1 MIKKFRTKFSNFR
14 QTDRK
19 VHWILDELKWRYFTF
34 RHRKQLPLNIAFDRE
49 YNVETAP
56 ELPLESVGAPL
67 ADVARGNG
75 IYRPV
80 SEKLFRAAI
89 AAVGIDAAKFTFLD
103 IGSGMGKAL
112 FMAADH
118 PFKRIV
124 GIEYARGLHEVA
136 LRNVATYRSNTQ
148 RCNLIEPVHADALEY
163 ELPDGPLVLFIF
175 NALAKDIM
183 RKLLTRLDAGAA
195 AEEHRPVVLIYT
207 NVRTVREVGGVFSGL
222 HNLHVVR
229 RVRNFVVIA
238 NEAARTMAARRAT
251 ATPWNQVQSRGRR
264 EVRDYFTAATDNL
277 LKGALVALL
286 IRFWAGISK
295 YRWTTN
301 DNPTTTNKNPR
312 KLIGL

>member
-1 MIKKFRTKFSNFR
+1 LNGESELCDAVPGVKSRPGQGCRWELCNSDYPMIQKLRKKFANF
-14 QTDRK
+14 QQADRK
-19 VHWILDELKWRYFTF
+19 VHWLLDKLKWRYFTF
-34 RHRKQLPLNIAFDRE
+34 RHKKQLRLNIAFDLE

-56 ELPLESVGAPL
+56 ELRLETVGAPL

-75 IYRPV
+75 VYRPV

-89 AAVGIDAAKFTFLD
+89 ASAGIDASKFTFLD

-136 LRNVATYRSNTQ
+136 VRNLSTYRSNTQ
-148 RCNLIEPVHADALEY
+148 RCNAIESVHADALEY

-183 RKLLTRLDAGAA
+183 RQLLTRLDAGAA
-195 AEEHRPVVLIYT
+195 SQDDRPIVLIYT
-207 NVRTVREVGGVFSGL
+207 NVRTVNEVGGVFSGL

-229 RVRNFVVIA
+229 RLRNFVVIA
-238 NEAARTMAARRAT
+238 NEAARSMAAQRSAIT
-251 ATPWNQVQSRGRR
+251 S
-264 EVRDYFTAATDNL
+264 
-277 LKGALVALL
+277 
-286 IRFWAGISK
+286 
-295 YRWTTN
+295 
-301 DNPTTTNKNPR
+301 
-312 KLIGL
+312 